1 MKVVFDN
8 SLKIAGLALV
18 PWNRLGPEN
27 WLPNYKIA
35 SLYDWDSADSQG
47 LPGLF
52 NVDSGKVTSKL
63 DKFNTTSLLKT
74 KEFEDLL
81 KTKLTGYDLLT
92 YKPVHVPDSLSS
104 FRFLMSSSHIAKA
117 YENKVQFRDK
127 LKSELSFPEFEISN
141 ISDLKLVKAS
151 YSYFKDKWGKFILQD
166 EKMSGSKGSFVIV
179 SSSDYNKAITALAQ
193 QETDRQVVIS
203 EFIEDAVEFSVQG
216 CVTNN
221 KVFLGPLQRQIIKHD
236 VLCNPSLSGD
246 KFCGATILKS
256 DQNTNLH
263 KETQKSAEII
273 GQHLQN
279 DGYKGVFGV
288 DFLLSQSGNL
298 YTLEVNPRLTG
309 LTPLL
314 SALYREGHVPFY
326 LLHILELGG
335 YNYQITDETVNFE
348 SEGGILVL
356 HSIKPGATK
365 VENSLKSGTYSL
377 VDKQLKWLNG
387 QVKLKNLSNNEFIV
401 QNFVTKGLTIKPG
414 GRLTVIYFN
423 RGIID
428 KNTNKLYNYVL
439 KVAQDVQDNIEV
451 V

>member
-1 MKVVFDN
+1 
-8 SLKIAGLALV
+8 
-18 PWNRLGPEN
+18 
-27 WLPNYKIA
+27 
-35 SLYDWDSADSQG
+35 
-47 LPGLF
+47 
-52 NVDSGKVTSKL
+52 
-63 DKFNTTSLLKT
+63 
-74 KEFEDLL
+74 
-81 KTKLTGYDLLT
+81 
-92 YKPVHVPDSLSS
+92 
-104 FRFLMSSSHIAKA
+104 
-117 YENKVQFRDK
+117 
-127 LKSELSFPEFEISN
+127 
-141 ISDLKLVKAS
+141 
-151 YSYFKDKWGKFILQD
+151 
-166 EKMSGSKGSFVIV
+166 MSGSKGSFVIV